1 MATAIAQ
8 RIPVSILTDDE
19 ISRAGIATQLRH
31 RCEVRVVDGSQL
43 DGSIVIV
50 AANEIDESALR
61 LIRNAHAAAAAGVVL
76 VARLLEEGLL
86 PAVQAGV
93 TTLLPRSAVTGDRLV
108 DAIRA
113 AADAGNGVAAAD
125 LTTHLIGQLRRVVR
139 DHPAVSHAG
148 LGGFTEREIKVLR
161 LVAEGY
167 DTAEVGKQLFCSE
180 RTVKYILQAA
190 TSRLDLRNRTHAV
203 AYALR
208 LGLI

>member
-1 MATAIAQ
+1 MATIAVQ
-8 RIPVSILTDDE
+8 RIPVSILTDDA

-31 RCEVRVVDGSQL
+31 RPEVRLVDDAQL
-43 DGSIVIV
+43 RDSIVIV
-50 AANEIDESALR
+50 VANEIDEGALR
-61 LIRNAHAAAAAGVVL
+61 LIRGAHAAAAAGVVL

-86 PAVQAGV
+86 PAVEAGV
-93 TTLLPRSAVTGDRLV
+93 TTLLPRASATGDRLV
-108 DAIRA
+108 DAVQA
-113 AADAGNGVAAAD
+113 AAGAGNGAASTD
-125 LTTHLIGQLRRVVR
+125 LTAHLVGQLRRVVR
-139 DHPAVSHAG
+139 DHPPAAHTSN
-148 LGGFTEREIKVLR
+148 GGFTEREIKVLR

-167 DTAEVGKQLFCSE
+167 DTAEVGRRLFCSE